1 MNLGL
6 PELTIV
12 ETSRPKE
19 DIMAQ
24 ATTLSPQA
32 LTNAAKGLILAY
44 NEKDWAK
51 AKASITPD
59 FAYDEV
65 ATGRKVSGADQT
77 IELWKGWAQ
86 AFPDSKGSFEG
97 SHVAGETV
105 VLELTWR
112 GTHKGPLQTPKGS
125 IAATGKSI
133 EIRAC
138 AVVQLAGEKA
148 RSQRHYFDMATL
160 FQQIGATP

>member
-1 MNLGL
+1 LAS
-6 PELTIV
+6 PKFTIV
-12 ETSRPKE
+12 ETSPPKE

-32 LTNAAKGLILAY
+32 VTDAAKRVILAF

-51 AKASITPD
+51 TKASITQD
-59 FAYDEV
+59 FVYDEV

-86 AFPDSKGSFEG
+86 ALPDLKGSFEG
-97 SHVAGETV
+97 VHVAGETV
-105 VLELTWR
+105 VLEVIWR

-125 IAATGKSI
+125 IAATGKTL
-133 EIRAC
+133 ELRAC
-138 AVVQLAGEKA
+138 AVFQVTGEKA

-160 FQQIGATP
+160 FQQIGAKP